1 MTSSLKLA
9 LLPIRTAA
17 LVCSAD
23 GDGPYPP
30 NPQLY
35 FSIKKFVE
43 SWADWRKKSQG
54 LVNKS
59 SVELSTQES
68 AQIDAFFNHIET
80 IALKFPDYN
89 FPGCDKEIFGF
100 TTALMTQIPWEW
112 LPKTLREE
120 KLRRLFA
127 NKDFRQ
133 RCWRDYLQLNQNS
146 NGCSKFIS
154 PLGINKDV
162 ANILLEHD
170 DICAEL
176 LMLTVVKIL
185 AFVQI
190 LPQLMLH
197 VISVATQLWFRNKLA
212 SEIALGVLNPL
223 ADSKNNNLAARD
235 QARHAVAEIKMNE
248 SKLGEAKPHLDAL
261 TTSSQLNSDQTA
273 VVHDHHMAYRGRLVN
288 SLSEFNKQL
297 TVYLSYRQTDGYFYW
312 LGIYNKQLSEKKNTL
327 VQALQ
332 KDLNKLINSLTKN
345 GNIDDLQFEMSAV
358 DSSEVINVVN
368 WIKRA
373 EQMNDA
379 YYKKYTGYFDG
390 KGSLGDILR
399 TARENLAEFIPKKND
414 NTQQITVSTFSSN
427 T

>member
-1 MTSSLKLA
+1 MTSTLKIA
-9 LLPIRTAA
+9 LSPIRTAA
-17 LVCSAD
+17 VVCSAD

-35 FSIKKFVE
+35 FSIKNFVE
-43 SWADWRKKSQG
+43 SWAEWRKKSQG
-54 LVNKS
+54 LLNKS
-59 SVELSTQES
+59 SVELFTQES
-68 AQIDAFFNHIET
+68 QQIDAFFNHIET

-89 FPGCDKEIFGF
+89 FPGCDNEIFGF
-100 TTALMTQIPWEW
+100 TTAIMTQIPWEW

-146 NGCSKFIS
+146 NGVSKFTS

-176 LMLTVVKIL
+176 LTLTVVRIL
-185 AFVQI
+185 TFVQI
-190 LPQLMLH
+190 LPQLMLQ
-197 VISVATQLWFRNKLA
+197 VITVATQLWFRNKLA

-223 ADSKNNNLAARD
+223 ADTKNNNLAARD

-273 VVHDHHMAYRGRLVN
+273 AVQDHHMAYRSSLVN
-288 SLSEFNKQL
+288 SLSEFNQQL

-327 VQALQ
+327 VGALQ
-332 KDLNKLINSLTKN
+332 KDLDALIKSLAKNSD
-345 GNIDDLQFEMSAV
+345 IDNLQFEMSPV
-358 DSSEVINVVN
+358 DPNKVINLIN
-368 WIKRA
+368 WIRRA
-373 EQMNDA
+373 EEMNNA

-399 TARENLAEFIPKKND
+399 TARENLAEFLPKKSD
-414 NTQQITVSTFSSN
+414 NARQITVSNSIISR
-427 T
+427 